1 LSRTEIAI
9 YKKYP
14 NEKIWR
20 NSYVERAQKDQSMS
34 FKLHIVQDIE
44 RGQLTDAEATKMGG
58 TQNRSTFFL

>member
-1 LSRTEIAI
+1 M
-9 YKKYP
+9 
-14 NEKIWR
+14 
-20 NSYVERAQKDQSMS
+20 ERAQKDQSMS